1 MQFLKH
7 VVVYMQHVWIIKYS
21 SDCMYK
27 HYRNEKADVVW
38 TANPEK
44 SFHWLCR
51 GKKGPPQVITLLM
64 NFDKFLQLIP

>member
-44 SFHWLCR
+44 KFSLALSWE
-51 GKKGPPQVITLLM
+51 KK
-64 NFDKFLQLIP
+64 DHH